1 MRKLA
6 IILLVFAIA
15 AAQAGAA
22 RRESTNYGI
31 QSDDANQG
39 GTKSTSANYI
49 VRQGAAGQGA
59 AGKSDSA
66 NYSAGQGY
74 IYTTNTKP
82 ATPESLAQYKA
93 DGATLIP
100 WPAGW
105 TFTSTEVMKMSIK
118 DYDPGD
124 ILLPQIEVQ
133 LSGESFT
140 NAPSFEGSNYN
151 YSGITLTGSV
161 SATGM
166 VHASSY
172 IWQARVKDL
181 ENYYSDWVAKGGDP
195 DYRVDLV
202 PPASSELL
210 TAFATPEPSPVKVY
224 LTWEAGSDALSG
236 VAGYNLY
243 RSPTP
248 GSGYSMIQYLISGL
262 TTFDAAVSPGN
273 DYYYVMRT
281 QDLAGGESGNS
292 IQASAPY
299 LAVTREV
306 AVVAPVG
313 GGYSGNIEDAVPG
326 STIKYNIYYTNLGF
340 AVSAS
345 TEVVDRIP
353 DYTRFK
359 LGSATGEAVT
369 EVKYSNDNG
378 ANFNYI
384 PSGDYV
390 DPAVT
395 HIKWRCADV
404 PSGTAKKVEFSVV
417 IR

>member
-1 MRKLA
+1 MMFKKIIVTVA
-6 IILLVFAIA
+6 IISLPASA
-15 AAQAGAA
+15 ALRSGTDYQLQTD
-22 RRESTNYGI
+22 S
-31 QSDDANQG
+31 ANQG

-93 DGATLIP
+93 DGTTLIP

-105 TFTSTEVMKMSIK
+105 TFTSTEVMKMTIK

-133 LSGESFT
+133 LSGESFA
-140 NAPSFEGSNYN
+140 NAPSFEGSAQNY
-151 YSGITLTGSV
+151 GGTTLAATIT
-161 SATGM
+161 ATSM
-166 VHASSY
+166 EHAKTY

-181 ENYYSDWVAKGGDP
+181 ENFYSDWVAKGGDP

-224 LTWEAGSDALSG
+224 LTWEAGLDALSG

-248 GSGYSMIQYLISGL
+248 GSGYSRIQYLVSGL
-262 TTFDAAVSPGN
+262 STNDAAVSLGT

-299 LAVTREV
+299 LAITREG
-306 AVVAPVG
+306 AVVSPVG
-313 GGYSGNIEDAVPG
+313 GGYSGSAADAVPG
-326 STIKYNIYYTNLGF
+326 STINYIMYYTNLGF
-340 AVSAS
+340 AVSTS
-345 TEVVDRIP
+345 IEVVDRIP
-353 DYTRFK
+353 EYTDFK
-359 LGSATGEAVT
+359 IGTATGEAVT
-369 EVKYSNDNG
+369 QVKYSNDSG
-378 ANFNYI
+378 ATFTYT
-384 PSGDYV
+384 PSGTYV

-395 HIKWRCADV
+395 HVKWLCGDV
-404 PSGTAKKVEFSVV
+404 SSGATGKVEFSVV